1 MSMLEE
7 ARSISAITLPGPKCD
22 VRKALTRHAD
32 RADEIREIISDRTI
46 TGAVASTVF
55 EKHGIEVSAHTI
67 DRHRRNDCVNCRK
80 AGLEW

>member
-7 ARSISAITLPGPKCD
+7 ARTLSASTLPGPKCD
-22 VRKALTRHAD
+22 VRKALARHAE
-32 RADEIREIISDRTI
+32 RADEIADMIRDRAI
-46 TGAVASTVF
+46 TGAVAATVL
-55 EKHGIEVSAHTI
+55 ERHGIDVSAHTI

>member
-7 ARSISAITLPGPKCD
+7 ARTLSASTLPGPKCD
-22 VRKALTRHAD
+22 VRKALARHPELAEQIAD
-32 RADEIREIISDRTI
+32 VIRDHSI
-46 TGAVASTVF
+46 TGAVAATVF
-55 EKHGIEVSAHTI
+55 DKRGIAVSGHTI